1 MCVVRSARPS
11 RTDAELLAA
20 CALCVG
26 APGRLVGS
34 GNARILAFGN
44 QACEIRVFLR
54 MLVGTLGRRDA
65 VTRLCTAL
73 WGVLI

>member
-34 GNARILAFGN
+34 GNARILAS
-44 QACEIRVFLR
+44 ATKRVKYEFFSGCWWGR
-54 MLVGTLGRRDA
+54 WDAGTP
-65 VTRLCTAL
+65 
-73 WGVLI
+73 